1 MDRSL
6 YKTRQSPNQAVSPPT
21 TGVWSTAT
29 GFTLIEL
36 MIAVAITGILASLA
50 GPTYTDFLYKARV
63 ARTVAELHGL
73 AKEIQGFALSS
84 ELYPDTLAQIG
95 RSTMLDPWGNPYQYY
110 RINCG
115 PATVGHLNPPDLP
128 AHGSDGRIVP
138 VTGLSTTHEA
148 RVYLTVE
155 SSRAQQLLHLVA
167 GGGSSGSG
175 GGSGGSGGGS
185 SGSGGGSSGG
195 GGGSSGAGGGS
206 SGAGGGGGPPC
217 GGVGGARKDRFLVPI
232 NSDFD
237 IYSMGRD
244 GQTVPPLTA
253 PKSHDDILRASDGG
267 FYGLAANF

>member
-1 MDRSL
+1 M
-6 YKTRQSPNQAVSPPT
+6 VFPPT
-21 TGVWSTAT
+21 TGAWAAAT

-73 AKEIQGFALSS
+73 AKELQGFALSS
-84 ELYPDTLAQIG
+84 GLYPDTLAQIG
-95 RSTMLDPWGNPYQYY
+95 RSTLLDPWGNPYQYY

-115 PATVGHLNPPDLP
+115 TIDIGHLNQPDRP
-128 AHGSDGRIVP
+128 NGGSDGRIVP
-138 VTGLSTTHEA
+138 VNGPSTTHEA
-148 RVYLTVE
+148 RVYLTVA
-155 SSRAQQLLHLVA
+155 SALDQQLLHLVA

-175 GGSGGSGGGS
+175 GGG
-185 SGSGGGSSGG
+185 SGSGGGGSGSGGGGSGSGGGGSGSGG
-195 GGGSSGAGGGS
+195 GGGGG
-206 SGAGGGGGPPC
+206 GAGGGGGPPC

-244 GQTVPPLTA
+244 GQTIPPLTA

>member
-1 MDRSL
+1 VDRSRH
-6 YKTRQSPNQAVSPPT
+6 KTRQSPDQTVSPPT
-21 TGVWSTAT
+21 TGAWGTAT

-36 MIAVAITGILASLA
+36 MIAVAIIGILASLA
-50 GPTYTDFLYKARV
+50 GPTYTDFIYKARI

-73 AKEIQGFALSS
+73 AKELQGFALSS
-84 ELYPDTLAQIG
+84 EQYPDTLAQIG

-115 PATVGHLNPPDLP
+115 PVTIGHLHQPDRP
-128 AHGSDGRIVP
+128 DGGSEGRIVP
-138 VTGLSTTHEA
+138 VTAPSSTYEA

-155 SSRAQQLLHLVA
+155 SARDQQLLHLVA

-175 GGSGGSGGGS
+175 AS
-185 SGSGGGSSGG
+185 SAPSAA
-195 GGGSSGAGGGS
+195 GAG
-206 SGAGGGGGPPC
+206 GAGGGGGPPC

-244 GQTVPPLTA
+244 GQTVPPLAA